1 MNDRVASTSLA
12 AIDPEL
18 TSSSPNPKHYFVT
31 PERTVVPAKGA
42 LLRQPADLIKK
53 SRARIAGTESGLVLD

>member
-1 MNDRVASTSLA
+1 MPRASGACRSGA
-12 AIDPEL
+12 FDPEL

-42 LLRQPADLIKK
+42 LLRASRLI
-53 SRARIAGTESGLVLD
+53 S